1 MANDEIANNEIAND
15 KKSKDSLVKN
25 IRTFAE
31 DSLIKNIKTYKTYFV
46 VEIIFG
52 FILGFSY
59 LFLFVQQST
68 EDFRTLTTSA
78 GILLPLTFLI
88 FFEAIK
94 NEGWKNKHYKLANLI
109 AGALFGGLVLFI
121 MGIDLSFNPKAYFGA
136 SISLY
141 SSIFV
146 SAEILI
152 ILISY
157 QF

>member
-31 DSLIKNIKTYKTYFV
+31 DSLIKNIKTYFI

-94 NEGWKNKHYKLANLI
+94 NEEWKNKHYKLANLI